1 MPNYYNYLLLAA
13 RKRRSVEC
21 GDNGESNDKDGCDC
35 NDGFEFD
42 GETCTEAAGKILPP
56 NDDDGIFY
64 EDNKYIGYWQLASED
79 QLRNVIVMMTTQRKW
94 TKTDIVYANKD
105 T

>member
-1 MPNYYNYLLLAA
+1 MTELFDVFTNEHIYLLLAA

-42 GETCTEAAGKILPP
+42 SVTCVAGKSLALQVIMELDV
-56 NDDDGIFY
+56 NGG
-64 EDNKYIGYWQLASED
+64 KYIWKKKS
-79 QLRNVIVMMTTQRKW
+79 N
-94 TKTDIVYANKD
+94 
-105 T
+105 

>member
-1 MPNYYNYLLLAA
+1 MAA
-13 RKRRSVEC
+13 RKRRSVVEC
-21 GDNGESNDKDGCDC
+21 GDNGSANGDESCDC
-35 NDGFEFD
+35 DEGFEFD
-42 GETCTEAAGKILPP
+42 GKTCTEAAGKILPP
-56 NDDDGIFY
+56 NDDDDGIFY